1 MRKVLTDKPVWRRR
15 IRLLKCPWDAV
26 LSPRFPSPSR
36 GGVRGGVNFSPA
48 PPPRATILPHPCPL
62 PFEGRGKEA
71 CPRLPFPSIE
81 QSRKSAR
88 VSPPLQGEGLGVGS
102 ARSPS
107 PQGEGRGGVR
117 GGVCFLLTPYAP
129 GVCFLPHPYAPSPR
143 RIHPLSCPKA
153 ASQLFSEIS
162 NIS

>member
-71 CPRLPFPSIE
+71 CPRLPFPSSE

-88 VSPPLQGEGLGVGS
+88 GSPSPQGEGLGVGS
-102 ARSPS
+102 VFSLLPTPLGSVSSLIPTPQVPVESIRSPARK
-107 PQGEGRGGVR
+107 QRHN
-117 GGVCFLLTPYAP
+117 CFRKFQT
-129 GVCFLPHPYAPSPR
+129 
-143 RIHPLSCPKA
+143 
-153 ASQLFSEIS
+153 
-162 NIS
+162 

>member
-71 CPRLPFPSIE
+71 CPRLPFPSSE

-107 PQGEGRGGVR
+107 PQGEGLGVGSVFSLLPTPLGSVSSLIPTPQVPVESIR
-117 GGVCFLLTPYAP
+117 SPARKQRHNCFRKFQT
-129 GVCFLPHPYAPSPR
+129 
-143 RIHPLSCPKA
+143 
-153 ASQLFSEIS
+153 
-162 NIS
+162 